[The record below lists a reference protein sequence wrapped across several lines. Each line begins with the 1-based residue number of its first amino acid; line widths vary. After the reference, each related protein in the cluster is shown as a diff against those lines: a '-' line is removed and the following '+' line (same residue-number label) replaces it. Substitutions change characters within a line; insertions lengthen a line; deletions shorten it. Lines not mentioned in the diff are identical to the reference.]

1 MNVVSDNTKKITNS
15 NLLVSSN
22 KASNLSS
29 VKVEKS
35 ENMVTIDDIL
45 NRLSKHQEGI
55 HIDNIDPT
63 WNLNNELVTSRQ
75 VLIILLSKVSNL
87 PIVPNFTD
95 ESVLAKLNISK
106 EKGELIESFNS
117 RLIYVGGIVQ
127 KYIIK
132 NYIMLS
138 VLSKMMSETIENIPT
153 TDISELLIFLENY
166 QKNKTNI
173 IEQQKGG
180 QMLSILR
187 YIVLLYLLLNIQG
200 TPNNNLAIIEPVS
213 KEYSKGLINLSPSEL
228 TEGLIQ
234 SSPMSSGQIEIN
246 KVITK
251 YDEKQ
256 KQELSSSFGQ
266 IVSIFKNMPNGM
278 ELLNGQID
286 KLNSEFKQFSLEAEN
301 SCLDLMV
308 KSHTNGIFK
317 EWTSI
322 DTIEETKEKLND
334 IDKNI
339 NDNQKATMQEFTKNV
354 IGATAT
360 SLSVPMTGDI
370 ATPALLLSNLGT
382 DIYKLISNTNVLIE
396 EKSKIME
403 EKKSM
408 IGQEETKGIK
418 MSVMEKMEF
427 ENKIYEFSKIYCS
440 LGFNLQLVTS
450 DSSLTIEGDNVPYIS
465 MIHLLETLNDNLS
478 IKITELSTSSIN
490 EETKIVIKGLIS
502 LKQRLDV
509 LKQITEHLSSVV
521 NFSGKIHIDKINRY
535 ATADSISDLK
545 EYFESQLS
553 ILQNMLVNL
562 NKQFPQR
569 EQKILETGKLIE
581 QDAELKIMEQN
592 LEDMK
597 QNASA
602 IIRQRDAERSVREK
616 LDWWYAVET
625 YSQGWSEIGLGA
637 VNVAKYNIGKYTEAI
652 GDVAGEVPKQI
663 VKSVLNTTNE
673 IMNEIINSPSTWWL
687 ILIGLTTLE
696 LTFGSVS
703 GTIRTFK
710 KGGEMFIAIVVGGIC
725 FVYKLIK
732 TPFGFIWKQIGATYI
747 PASQIQGP
755 NNLGSE
761 PMDVEPHQLALP
773 AQQPTASDNDLD
785 DLTASFGKM
794 RMGGKKKKTHKNKN
808 KRKQYKTK
816 KRRNVSN
823 KKTKKHKKNKKRN
836 TTKRH

>member
-1 MNVVSDNTKKITNS
+1 
-15 NLLVSSN
+15 
-22 KASNLSS
+22 
-29 VKVEKS
+29 
-35 ENMVTIDDIL
+35 
-45 NRLSKHQEGI
+45 
-55 HIDNIDPT
+55 
-63 WNLNNELVTSRQ
+63 
-75 VLIILLSKVSNL
+75 
-87 PIVPNFTD
+87 
-95 ESVLAKLNISK
+95 
-106 EKGELIESFNS
+106 
-117 RLIYVGGIVQ
+117 
-127 KYIIK
+127 
-132 NYIMLS
+132 MLFRS
-138 VLSKMMSETIENIPT
+138 
-153 TDISELLIFLENY
+153 
-166 QKNKTNI
+166 
-173 IEQQKGG
+173 
-180 QMLSILR
+180 
-187 YIVLLYLLLNIQG
+187 LLNIQA
-200 TPNNNLAIIEPVS
+200 TPINNLAIVEPVS
-213 KEYSKGLINLSPSEL
+213 KEYSKGLIEYTPSQL
-228 TEGLIQ
+228 TEGLIKT
-234 SSPMSSGQIEIN
+234 SPVSSGQIDIN

-251 YDEKQ
+251 YDAKQ
-256 KQELSSSFGQ
+256 QQELSSSFGQ
-266 IVSIFKNMPNGM
+266 VVSIFKNMPNGM

-286 KLNSEFKQFSLEAEN
+286 KLNSEFKQFSSEAEN

-322 DTIEETKEKLND
+322 DTIEETKEKLSD

-339 NDNQKATMQEFTKNV
+339 NEQHEATSRGVTETA
-354 IGATAT
+354 IGAVAT
-360 SLSVPMTGDI
+360 SLSAPITGDI
-370 ATPALLLSNLGT
+370 ATPVLLFSNLGT
-382 DIYKLISNTNVLIE
+382 DFFKLISNTNALME
-396 EKSKIME
+396 EKTKIME
-403 EKKSM
+403 EKKSI
-408 IGQEETKGIK
+408 IGQQEEKGTK
-418 MSVMEKMEF
+418 MTVMEKMEF

-440 LGFNLQLVTS
+440 LGFNLQVVTS

-465 MIHLLETLNDNLS
+465 MINLLETLNDNLS
-478 IKITELSTSSIN
+478 IKITELSVGTVN
-490 EETKIVIKGLIS
+490 EDTEIVIKSLIS

-535 ATADSISDLK
+535 ATADSIDDLNK
-545 EYFESQLS
+545 YFKSQLET
-553 ILQNMLVNL
+553 LQNMLVNL

-569 EQKILETGKLIE
+569 EQKLIETGKLIE
-581 QDAELKIMEQN
+581 KDAELKIIEQD